1 MANSFQ
7 LQIIIFGMVAILFIL
22 LNLETY
28 ILVFQV
34 LDRGEKI
41 ELLVDKSENLRFQ
54 VWTIG
59 FLI

>member
-1 MANSFQ
+1 MADSFQ
-7 LQIIIFGMVAILFIL
+7 LQIIIFFEMVAILFLL

-28 ILVFQV
+28 ILGFQV

-59 FLI
+59 F